1 MNDSEPSAIHCGM
14 AASYS
19 PSAALLR
26 TVRNEIDRLERT
38 LGTLE
43 GRRAALAAQMAE
55 LDAEVEGYRHRRQL
69 LEDLG
74 EVEKATPTAQVGP
87 RGEVVAKAVKGRRLR
102 EVAGRLLW
110 SWQGAEEIHYRQWF
124 ERVLA
129 AGYAIG
135 GKDPVAS
142 FLTNVRDSPAVTR
155 GSEQGYYRLDPS
167 SIERI
172 GQARNELKAELA
184 DVQRSLE
191 RAYEEATRAGSTSAL
206 REHRD
211 RLGQQIKRLEA
222 DLREVRHV
230 FDEDVADEG
239 RPGRETAPL
248 RAA

>member
-1 MNDSEPSAIHCGM
+1 M

-26 TVRNEIDRLERT
+26 TVRNEIDRLERA
-38 LGTLE
+38 LAALE
-43 GRRAALAAQMAE
+43 GRRAAMVAQMTE
-55 LDAEVEGYRHRRQL
+55 LDAEVEAYRHRRQL

-87 RGEVVAKAVKGRRLR
+87 RGAVVAKAIKGRRLR

-110 SWQGAEEIHYRQWF
+110 SWQGAEQIHYRQWF

-129 AGYAIG
+129 EGYAIG

-155 GSEQGYYRLDPS
+155 GSQQGYYRLDPS
-167 SIERI
+167 SVERI
-172 GQARNELKAELA
+172 EQAMDELKAELA
-184 DVQRSLE
+184 DVQRSIE
-191 RAYEEATRAGSTSAL
+191 HAYGQAARAESTSAL

-211 RLGQQIKRLEA
+211 RLGQQIKRREA

-230 FDEDVADEG
+230 FAAAASGDDQLA
-239 RPGRETAPL
+239 PETAPL